1 MDSSELFVGFLLLEE
16 VLMSEDRDLWVAILA
31 PNNGLVLV
39 VKAKNADREYRLE
52 AFIIIDKFIYE
63 H

>member
-1 MDSSELFVGFLLLEE
+1 MEEE